1 MPAKQPKSNNDT
13 NARPPKDYETLLRQV
28 SDRVWELWRDDLRR
42 AQERGGKIG
51 RRSK

>member
-1 MPAKQPKSNNDT
+1 MPAKQPKANT
-13 NARPPKDYETLLRQV
+13 NTSTQSAKDYETLLRQV

-42 AQERGGKIG
+42 SQERGGKTG

>member
-1 MPAKQPKSNNDT
+1 MPAKQPKPNTDSST
-13 NARPPKDYETLLRQV
+13 RTPKDYETLLRQV

-42 AQERGGKIG
+42 ERERGGKTG

>member
-1 MPAKQPKSNNDT
+1 MPVKQPKSNIASST
-13 NARPPKDYETLLRQV
+13 RPPKDYETLLRQV

-42 AQERGGKIG
+42 AQERDGKTG

>member
-1 MPAKQPKSNNDT
+1 MPAKQPKSNTDT
-13 NARPPKDYETLLRQV
+13 STKSKDYETLLRQV

-42 AQERGGKIG
+42 AQERGGKTG

>member
-1 MPAKQPKSNNDT
+1 MPAKQPKTNTDT
-13 NARPPKDYETLLRQV
+13 STRSQKDYETLLRQV

-42 AQERGGKIG
+42 AQERSGKTG